1 MGTNGERC
9 IKKQHALLSPTGKI
23 ARCRNFLAQI
33 SLYLF
38 KDILERWRE
47 LYAVLY
53 RETQSVGLSRL
64 MIRVLTNDNNL
75 NLIKRAQ
82 VKGIENQLTWRIAG
96 CSLILL
102 SHSSSELR
110 KVRFIKLVLQIL
122 LPRFFYL
129 YVHNC
134 LKISSIITCGRIF
147 RGSSL

>member
-9 IKKQHALLSPTGKI
+9 IQKKHALLSPTCKI
-23 ARCRNFLAQI
+23 ARCRNFLTQI

-38 KDILERWRE
+38 KDILERWWE

-64 MIRVLTNDNNL
+64 MIWVLSDDNNL

-82 VKGIENQLTWRIAG
+82 VKGIENQLTWRIASR
-96 CSLILL
+96 SLILL
-102 SHSSSELR
+102 SHSCSELR
-110 KVRFIKLVLQIL
+110 KVRLIKLVLQIL

-134 LKISSIITCGRIF
+134 LYISSIITCGRIF